1 MSQHNKS
8 KLVKISQ
15 NRSKRVKVVKMSQ
28 NESRWIYMFQ
38 YDETNPD
45 KIDLFSARAFWNEQT
60 D

>member
-1 MSQHNKS
+1 MN
-8 KLVKISQ
+8 
-15 NRSKRVKVVKMSQ
+15 Q
-28 NESRWIYMFQ
+28 NESKRIKMCQ